1 MQGEAS
7 RAFRTLKTWH
17 QNHANREFLGPLRKP
32 FSRFSA
38 SGFRSGCA
46 VFGNWLGETDGL
58 IRVWLELY
66 RLIVGLFVFVT

>member
-38 SGFRSGCA
+38 SGFRSGCV
-46 VFGNWLGETDGL
+46 VFGNWLGETEGL
-58 IRVWLELY
+58 IRVLLGLY
-66 RLIVGLFVFVT
+66 SLIVRVT

>member
-17 QNHANREFLGPLRKP
+17 QNHANRDSLGSLQKP

-38 SGFRSGCA
+38 SGFRSGCV
-46 VFGNWLGETDGL
+46 VFGNWLGETEGL
-58 IRVWLELY
+58 IRVLLGLY
-66 RLIVGLFVFVT
+66 SLIVRVT